1 MAHLNID
8 ERFTIYEMHRSG
20 HSSRMIAKV
29 LGRDKSTVCY
39 ELKKN
44 KGGDGYRPDKANI
57 LALSLRSIKRR
68 RKIEIDDDLR
78 SCIIQGLQD
87 GVSPDVIAGRRKL
100 ESLPTV
106 STETIYQFIYNSGLA
121 KDQKLHLYLARKRQN
136 RLKRGNQNRVKRN
149 SIPDRISIHE
159 RDVVAKAKIE
169 VGHLEGD
176 LTFNKGEQS
185 RNIGGFIDIFSQKI
199 FLVLNNSKKSNEV
212 IGNMKRKL
220 RPIKHL
226 IKTIA
231 FDNGKEFTNHKDLL
245 AKSTTAKVYFCDAY
259 SPWQKPLIEKA
270 NSMIHRI
277 YPKNADIKQLTKSQL
292 QTIENKLND
301 LPRKILGY
309 LTPNEVWNKKL
320 EAA

>member
-29 LGRDKSTVCY
+29 LARDKSTVCY

-44 KGGDGYRPDKANI
+44 KGDDGYRPDKANI
-57 LALSLRSIKRR
+57 LALSLRRAKRR

-78 SCIIQGLQD
+78 SCVIQGLRD
-87 GVSPDVIAGRRKL
+87 AVSPDVIAGRRKL
-100 ESLPTV
+100 EGLPTV

-136 RLKRGNQNRVKRN
+136 RLKRGNQNRAKRN

-159 RDVVAKAKIE
+159 RDIVAKAKTEI
-169 VGHLEGD
+169 GHLEGD
-176 LTFNKGEQS
+176 LTFNKGDQS
-185 RNIGGFIDIFSQKI
+185 RNIGGFVDIFSQKI
-199 FLVLNNSKKSNEV
+199 FLVLNNSKQSIEV
-212 IGNMKRKL
+212 VGNMKKKL
-220 RPIKHL
+220 QPIKHL

-245 AKSTTAKVYFCDAY
+245 PKSMAKVYFCDAY

-292 QTIENKLND
+292 QAIENKLNN

-309 LTPNEVWNKKL
+309 LTPNEVWHKKL